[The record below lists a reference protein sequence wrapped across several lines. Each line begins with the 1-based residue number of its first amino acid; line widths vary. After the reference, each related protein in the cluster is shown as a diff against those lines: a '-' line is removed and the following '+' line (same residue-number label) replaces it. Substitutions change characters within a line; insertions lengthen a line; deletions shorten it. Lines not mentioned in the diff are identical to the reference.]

1 MKKLNLIKKNNKQYT
16 DSGHKIDKGMNM
28 EQLTESEQNVNLE
41 VVKTKRK
48 MEALKKELEM
58 QTLLSSQ
65 ARRTFEWSTLKSRRI
80 V

>member
-28 EQLTESEQNVNLE
+28 QQLTESEQNVNLE

-48 MEALKKELEM
+48 MEALQKELEM

-65 ARRTFEWSTLKSRRI
+65 TRKTFEWSTLKSRRI